1 MGSNGLKEK
10 YMKECV
16 GKVLSSN
23 NYGDFKIIKYLSAN
37 KVLVKFLETGTV
49 VWCTSYV
56 IRTGY
61 TLVYHLYLYTSHYG
75 L

>member
-37 KVLVKFLETGTV
+37 KVLVKFLK
-49 VWCTSYV
+49 TSY
-56 IRTGY
+56 T
-61 TLVYHLYLYTSHYG
+61 
-75 L
+75 